1 MTFPTQFFNELYFI
15 SIITVSFVESEK
27 LSLCISY
34 FQTLY
39 GPLVTVCYKE
49 EQLTSVYFHY
59 LEKAEEM
66 CVCVNHVT
74 VSESETSLP

>member
-1 MTFPTQFFNELYFI
+1 MILAPLATDDTFNLGNR
-15 SIITVSFVESEK
+15 
-27 LSLCISY
+27 LSCIFRGASNS
-34 FQTLY
+34 LIKIEA
-39 GPLVTVCYKE
+39 GCYKE